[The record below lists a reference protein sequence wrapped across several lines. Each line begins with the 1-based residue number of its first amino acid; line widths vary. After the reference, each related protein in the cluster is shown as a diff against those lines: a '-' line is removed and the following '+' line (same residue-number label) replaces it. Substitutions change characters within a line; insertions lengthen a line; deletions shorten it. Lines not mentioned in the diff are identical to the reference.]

1 MYGTIAKLKVKPGQG
16 EAMKSHMASVSSR
29 QAPGFLAVNVYQ
41 MDADPNELY
50 LTVMF
55 ENKETYVANARRPE
69 TDADFKRMMQFL
81 VAEPEWHDGEVV
93 HTAWANR
100 GKA

>member
-1 MYGTIAKLKVKPGQG
+1 MYGTIAKLKVKPGKV
-16 EAMKSHMASVSSR
+16 EALKNHMASVSSR
-29 QAPGFLAVNVYQ
+29 HEPGFLAVNVYQ

-55 ENKETYVANARRPE
+55 ENKETYVANANRPA
-69 TDADFKRMMQFL
+69 TNADFEKMMQFL

-93 HTAWANR
+93 HTAWANQ

>member
-1 MYGTIAKLKVKPGQG
+1 MYGTIAKLKVKPGQMQ
-16 EAMKSHMASVSSR
+16 ALKSHMASVSSR

-55 ENKETYVANARRPE
+55 ENKETYVANANRPE
-69 TDADFKRMMQFL
+69 TNADFEKMMRFL
-81 VAEPEWHDGEVV
+81 VAEPEWRDGEVV

-100 GKA
+100 GQA